1 MLFANGRTGGERAT
15 LSMFDLSYL
24 DLSGRNLARIECAG
38 TLFCH
43 CDLSDANLEGAVL
56 FAADMRYTNL
66 QRVKL
71 DKADIRGACLAGS
84 DLTGAT
90 LVDADMRDG
99 VLLKPKKVNCIGKPC
114 KLLENGQN

>member
-1 MLFANGRTGGERAT
+1 LFANGRTGGERAT
-15 LSMFDLSYL
+15 LSMHDLSYL

-43 CDLSDANLEGAVL
+43 CDLSDSNLEGAVL
-56 FAADMRYTNL
+56 FASDMRFTNL
-66 QRVKL
+66 KRTVL

-84 DLTGAT
+84 NLEWAS

-99 VLLKPKKVNCIGKPC
+99 ILLKPQKGGGDLIQVVH
-114 KLLENGQN
+114 EDA